1 MKRNNW
7 LRKSS
12 RRKSRPSTRAKSR
25 LKRPKRRQKSPL
37 SAPSESVKK
46 RKPRLRNMLPRVVG
60 TVGVD
65 LGVLEVQVE
74 KVVVELV
81 EKVAVV
87 AEAVVGMVEVEAVA
101 KAEVEVAAAAVEKEK
116 DAAWK
121 TLLGEE
127 MLIEASH
134 GMTASISPL
143 STSLMKMSK

>member
-25 LKRPKRRQKSPL
+25 LKRPKKRLRSPL

-46 RKPRLRNMLPRVVG
+46 RKPRPRSMQLRVVG

-101 KAEVEVAAAAVEKEK
+101 KAEAEVAAAVEKEK